1 MFISPLWKHGSA
13 LGSRLCS
20 SSEALYASTQHLSL
34 LVLQDSWEA
43 AKKLHRLIHVIGGW
57 IGPVKEDLT
66 MHCFRISRYTHFIY
80 NSIWVFISIPGSF
93 GRKSRCRNAAIQKQ
107 GLSINGTQLYRQVE
121 HLCLRLQ
128 NGHKAQSSHTEVAK
142 FKVVFKYS
150 SKQLYCH
157 TGRIGSKR
165 SVIVL

>member
-1 MFISPLWKHGSA
+1 MSFSPLWKHGSA

-20 SSEALYASTQHLSL
+20 SSGALYASTQHLSL

-43 AKKLHRLIHVIGGW
+43 AKTLHRLTHVHGLVGW
-57 IGPVKEDLT
+57 IGPVKEDPT
-66 MHCFRISRYTHFIY
+66 MHYFRISRYTHFY
-80 NSIWVFISIPGSF
+80 NSIWMFISIPGSF
-93 GRKSRCRNAAIQKQ
+93 GWKSRCRNAAIQEQ

-128 NGHKAQSSHTEVAK
+128 NGHKAQRSHTEVAK

-157 TGRIGSKR
+157 TGRIGS
-165 SVIVL
+165 